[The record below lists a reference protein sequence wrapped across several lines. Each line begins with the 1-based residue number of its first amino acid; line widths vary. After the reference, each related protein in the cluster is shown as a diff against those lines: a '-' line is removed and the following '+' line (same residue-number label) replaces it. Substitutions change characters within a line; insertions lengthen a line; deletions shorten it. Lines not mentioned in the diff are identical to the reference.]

1 MIVHP
6 ESQENNQYFNYKGTI
21 EAQARSLKSR
31 QEKRI
36 LFMRLGS
43 PRSNPVIKLNR
54 SHIEL
59 EG

>member
-43 PRSNPVIKLNR
+43 PRSNPIIKVNR